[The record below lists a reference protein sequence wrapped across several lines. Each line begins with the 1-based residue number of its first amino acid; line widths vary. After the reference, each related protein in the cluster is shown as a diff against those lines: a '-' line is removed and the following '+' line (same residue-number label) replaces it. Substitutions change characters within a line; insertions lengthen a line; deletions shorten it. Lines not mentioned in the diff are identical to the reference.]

1 VKTVT
6 ELARHS
12 HDQSPLVVISA
23 GHAAAAE
30 ATAELNLEAGEPK
43 LQCLPSGRGTTAF
56 TNDHD
61 GVAIAAGDAAA
72 AEAVGDV
79 AALASAS
86 LALTLPT

>member
-1 VKTVT
+1 MKDCP
-6 ELARHS
+6 AAAAS
-12 HDQSPLVVISA
+12 DQPPHDQSPLVVISA

-72 AEAVGDV
+72 AEAV
-79 AALASAS
+79 AELNLES
-86 LALTLPT
+86 